1 MCWGCI
7 SQCCKVFV
15 FYDVYS
21 FFLKL
26 LNYSLEKESEK
37 LLITTCISKIGS
49 IESIEVVLNF
59 DQKNWPDFVGE
70 RSYLEDLL
78 EEHFSPDDWYFVSS
92 SDTEPA
98 NLQQWKFDS
107 LAVIKKET

>member
-1 MCWGCI
+1 M
-7 SQCCKVFV
+7 S
-15 FYDVYS
+15 
-21 FFLKL
+21 KL